1 MPTTIPQRINYTLK
15 MEKPNI
21 DQIPIS
27 FIREL
32 SKEKK
37 EDEVLETEQNF
48 GEFLLVIKEIADRLE
63 VEGKT
68 LEDFDDHLM

>member
-1 MPTTIPQRINYTLK
+1 MDNKTNELNTIQ
-15 MEKPNI
+15 
-21 DQIPIS
+21 

-32 SKEKK
+32 SKDKT

-48 GEFLLVIKEIADRLE
+48 REFLLVIKEIADRLE

-68 LEDFDDHLM
+68 LADFDDSLM